1 MPLDN
6 TRRTGYNRACNYCA
20 RSIVSYEGMYEG
32 RSPWMN
38 RRDKGVITVAEPS
51 TAVIRQAQAG
61 DTEALTQLILSQ
73 QHYVYSIAMSVLK
86 DPDDAADLTQEAFMR
101 LFRALPQYNGES
113 RFTTWLYRLVVNLGR
128 DELPR
133 RGRQVPVVSPTADE
147 EDQDPMSSV
156 ADDDRWIDPALAL
169 DSREL
174 RGAVRRALTQ
184 LEEHYRLVLTLYY
197 FDDMKYTDIAEVL
210 DMPLNTV
217 KSHIRRG
224 KERLAALLQTEEHPP
239 AARAIAQPKVERSQ
253 MSIIN
258 PFMPLIAPMR
268 GR

>member
-1 MPLDN
+1 M
-6 TRRTGYNRACNYCA
+6 
-20 RSIVSYEGMYEG
+20 
-32 RSPWMN
+32 
-38 RRDKGVITVAEPS
+38 AEPS
-51 TAVIRQAQAG
+51 ANIIRRAQAG
-61 DTEALTQLILSQ
+61 DREALTQLIMSQ

-86 DPDDAADLTQEAFMR
+86 DPDDAADLAQEAFVR

-128 DELPR
+128 DELRR
-133 RGRQVPVVSPTADE
+133 RGRQVPIAAPTYDE

-156 ADDDRWIDPALAL
+156 ADDDRWADPALAL

-174 RGAVRRALTQ
+174 RGDVRRALAQ

-224 KERLAALLQTEEHPP
+224 KERLAALLQAEEQPP
-239 AARAIAQPKVERSQ
+239 AARAPVQPRVERQQTPIVS
-253 MSIIN
+253 
-258 PFMPLIAPMR
+258 PFMRMVAPIG